1 MLAEGGGP
9 HRVSALLDSGLTRGQ
24 LRCAVDAGTLLL
36 VRRGIVVPRQAWADA
51 DLGIRRSWALGS
63 ALLSFPGSW
72 GSHDSAVRRWG
83 LPEFRLPRDDH
94 DEVPRT
100 HITRVGAARVDGW
113 LTVHGCDTPPAC
125 VVAVDGIRTTDLVR
139 TSIES
144 AATRSLRGAIVLID
158 AAMRMAAQ
166 ADHPERE
173 LREVV
178 GDRAVVGALRLR
190 WRYAIGAYA
199 GHRWVTMVREAV
211 ELADPAAE
219 SVLESLSRHAIWCST
234 LPRPQIGVRL
244 RGDDGRY
251 YWVDMWWP
259 DRQVFGEADGLSKY
273 VGPEALIEEKRRH
286 EALEGPGRRGVRWGW
301 EQVYPDPARMID
313 RIRHALATPPTRREW
328 S

>member
-1 MLAEGGGP
+1 MG
-9 HRVSALLDSGLTRGQ
+9 
-24 LRCAVDAGTLLL
+24 
-36 VRRGIVVPRQAWADA
+36 
-51 DLGIRRSWALGS
+51 
-63 ALLSFPGSW
+63 
-72 GSHDSAVRRWG
+72 
-83 LPEFRLPRDDH
+83 
-94 DEVPRT
+94 
-100 HITRVGAARVDGW
+100 
-113 LTVHGCDTPPAC
+113 
-125 VVAVDGIRTTDLVR
+125 
-139 TSIES
+139 
-144 AATRSLRGAIVLID
+144 
-158 AAMRMAAQ
+158 MAAQ

-219 SVLESLSRHAIWCST
+219 SVLELLSRHAIWCST

-313 RIRHALATPPTRREW
+313 RIRHALATPPTRHANGRETTVAGW
-328 S
+328 VSRPFTSSRRLSEVAAAASRRRRNRRRRNRPRRRSPSRRSCPNRSRRQGRRRAPPELDATGRGCRC